1 MEEGEG
7 GGSILKYSDNIT
19 PLSCRPVGPIACPCV
34 PCVDVSPAAPAPTRV
49 GGGGEME
56 QLQMGGEARRKR
68 GGGGMQRSIHKP
80 RTGAFA
86 QIVCAAFSQTRS
98 SLGQQQEVSCCWFLR
113 RAVRLQSACKKK
125 KERRSEE
132 EESRHT
138 ATYSCQHPGSKHG
151 DQSVHSIVLRIHLGK
166 GLKDLFVF
174 DFMCG
179 GVQHLVRLQKRRLNF
194 LLNSLM
200 SSLPV
205 RRGKAYAAMS
215 SWRVCTQIICFFL
228 LSQLSVTLSPS

>member
-7 GGSILKYSDNIT
+7 GGVDTEIFRQYNPVVLPPRRAYRLSVRAVRRRVSGCSRSDT
-19 PLSCRPVGPIACPCV
+19 EGVGC
-34 PCVDVSPAAPAPTRV
+34 
-49 GGGGEME
+49 GGSEME
-56 QLQMGGEARRKR
+56 KLQMGGEARRER
-68 GGGGMQRSIHKP
+68 GGGGMQSSIHKL

-86 QIVCAAFSQTRS
+86 QIVCAAFPQTRS

-113 RAVRLQSACKKK
+113 RSVRLQSACKKK
-125 KERRSEE
+125 KEEEIRSEE
-132 EESRHT
+132 EESRRT

-194 LLNSLM
+194 
-200 SSLPV
+200 
-205 RRGKAYAAMS
+205 Y
-215 SWRVCTQIICFFL
+215 
-228 LSQLSVTLSPS
+228 